1 MQSICTEN
9 SLFSS
14 SSRTSDTHLIHSMWK
29 GGEGWAMG
37 LGWDI
42 LVSPS
47 IPAQCWACSWARMSS
62 SWNREYTIT
71 VFIFYAAACCRNKLP
86 QTQQLQT
93 TQIHDF
99 IVLYIR
105 SLVQSKIKVSAGLWS
120 FPEAPEGISS
130 LIWIFRKIQ
139 FFGCYGTEVPFPC
152 CLSAESCLYFHSLA
166 YVLFLHFQSQ
176 LQPYEA
182 VRLTHGERK
191 GPRECQGS
199 SDLCHQNS
207 AWSRDLFYA
216 SGTRLDETEAH

>member
-1 MQSICTEN
+1 
-9 SLFSS
+9 
-14 SSRTSDTHLIHSMWK
+14 
-29 GGEGWAMG
+29 MG

-105 SLVQSKIKVSAGLWS
+105 SLEQSKIKVSAGLWS

-166 YVLFLHFQSQ
+166 YVLFLHFQASYSLMKLSDSLVVKERGQGNARGPLIFVIRTLPDPGICSMLLELGWGRQKPTKNWSAMKYDMSLEGWCVYLSQ
-176 LQPYEA
+176 AHILP
-182 VRLTHGERK
+182 
-191 GPRECQGS
+191 S
-199 SDLCHQNS
+199 S
-207 AWSRDLFYA
+207 
-216 SGTRLDETEAH
+216 